1 MRGQVGQPTEEG
13 IAHCASRGFAL
24 VLPYLVLLIG
34 NRMAHAPRTPK
45 HTPQPGFE
53 LCWHSTCGH
62 ISWRPLATLPPEAGA
77 SPGVAKPPSRYLQ
90 VGSYLCPTCEIAQAT
105 PTCKQARLLCSI
117 YLQRIVAIGF
127 GFGRKD
133 ELKAL
138 GFSWVAARKVWIYEP
153 TKGGLESLLPTLAK
167 PLACLTEILDTRDSP
182 PFRKKEEG
190 PAPANKTELAIIT
203 CLLPGRFLTRLAG
216 ESLSLPIIASIPWPP
231 SLEDLRNIST
241 SDIPPEVVRVLCL
254 PSLPELLELGFTRE
268 DLFHIVEGSAGMDI
282 SICTADLAIDLRGLA
297 PSIKAIQALK
307 NSPSGAN
314 APRPLPDRHNSKGGR
329 PATARQKAP
338 EVIRLKAEG
347 WTIAQIQAQ
356 LLLSRR
362 SIGRILRD
370 LEQVS

>member
-1 MRGQVGQPTEEG
+1 
-13 IAHCASRGFAL
+13 
-24 VLPYLVLLIG
+24 
-34 NRMAHAPRTPK
+34 MAHSVRIPK

-62 ISWRPLATLPPEAGA
+62 ISWRPLETLPPEAGA
-77 SPGVAKPPSRYLQ
+77 SPGVAKPSSKYLSL
-90 VGSYLCPTCEIAQAT
+90 GSYLCPTCEIAQAT

-117 YLQRIVAIGF
+117 DLQRIVAIGL
-127 GFGRKD
+127 GFGRKE

-138 GFSWVAARKVWIYEP
+138 RFSWLKTRGVWIYELGNENLK
-153 TKGGLESLLPTLAK
+153 TLLPALAK
-167 PLACLTEILDTRDSP
+167 PLACLTEILDTRVAP

-190 PAPANKTELAIIT
+190 PAPVEQTELAIIT
-203 CLLPGRFLTRLAG
+203 CLLPGRFLSRLAG

-231 SLEDLRNIST
+231 SLEDLQNIDT
-241 SDIPPEVVRVLCL
+241 SALPPKVVRLLCL

-268 DLFHIVEGSAGMDI
+268 DLFQVVEGAAGMDI
-282 SICTADLAIDLRGLA
+282 SVCTADLAIDLRGLA

-307 NSPSGAN
+307 DSPSSAK

-347 WTIAQIQAQ
+347 WTIAQIAVN

-362 SIGRILRD
+362 SIGRILRAPA
-370 LEQVS
+370 QVS